1 MTEGRSN
8 CHRIERERSH
18 QDLLDDEP
26 FHSVAARTVFSIA
39 ALHRHDCCHVG
50 TARVEQN
57 ETKVATD
64 VESSLKVL
72 GVGHS
77 RKDRAANQ
85 LQHLCSRNVSE
96 RSPER
101 SSIRINGLQLA
112 FAACSGLFHLA
123 PEASRCFKTLKR
135 RTKKLQAATTKLL
148 MFRYFNSARGKSR

>member
-26 FHSVAARTVFSIA
+26 FHSVAARTGFSIA

-50 TARVEQN
+50 TAIVEQN

-148 MFRYFNSARGKSR
+148 MFRYF